1 MLKLQP
7 NPTFKAKVGIPVPGE
22 DKRPIV
28 TFMFNHMS
36 KAEFDKFDP
45 KGENDVQ
52 TLMRICAGWEGVDAD
67 FSQENLSKLCDAY
80 PGSAF
85 TIAEAYAKELHG
97 GRLGN

>member
-22 DKRPIV
+22 ETRPIV
-28 TFMFNHMS
+28 TFVFKHMS
-36 KAEFDKFDP
+36 KADFDKFNP
-45 KGENDVQ
+45 AGEKDVE
-52 TLMRICAGWEGVDAD
+52 TLMRICAGWEGVDAE
-67 FSQENLSKLCDAY
+67 FSAETLGRLCDVY

-85 TIAEAYAKELHG
+85 AIAEAYAKELHG